1 MKKLITSVFAL
12 ALTFSVAN
20 AQDNT
25 PKSGDW
31 SVGTNAAPVLNYVG
45 NLISGTAEAP
55 GVNFTD
61 GMSLSGK
68 LFTDDMTAWRASADL
83 YFTSDSNSTNPFRLG
98 LSAGKEFRKGTSNL
112 QGYYG
117 YAANVAMSSNEDE
130 AGEKS
135 TDMSFGANGFIGVE
149 YFVRAKMG
157 IGAEYSYG
165 LNYADSNVSLGGS
178 MGAVMLNLYF

>member
-1 MKKLITSVFAL
+1 
-12 ALTFSVAN
+12 
-20 AQDNT
+20 
-25 PKSGDW
+25 
-31 SVGTNAAPVLNYVG
+31 
-45 NLISGTAEAP
+45 
-55 GVNFTD
+55 
-61 GMSLSGK
+61 
-68 LFTDDMTAWRASADL
+68 
-83 YFTSDSNSTNPFRLG
+83 
-98 LSAGKEFRKGTSNL
+98 
-112 QGYYG
+112 
-117 YAANVAMSSNEDE
+117 MSSKEDD